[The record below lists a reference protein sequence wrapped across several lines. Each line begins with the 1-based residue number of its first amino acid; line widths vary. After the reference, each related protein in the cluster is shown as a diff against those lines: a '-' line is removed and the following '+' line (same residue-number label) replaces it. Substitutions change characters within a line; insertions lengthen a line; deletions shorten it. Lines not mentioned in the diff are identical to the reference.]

1 MVSKGNNK
9 RNTTRKEAKKVETP
23 EKPIEEKPIVE
34 KPIEEKPKE
43 EKKPEFSIE
52 DFRNKIVLEVVSLLK
67 PDLEKKLN
75 EISKQ
80 VTTEMQDIRTHL
92 SQPST
97 SGNGDSEEIAEE
109 EITQNPP
116 MQSQQSMQNLAQN
129 PILEMVLRLM
139 EQLLKPQRT
148 PDNTET
154 LMKMMLQTQA
164 RQNMSNSSF
173 DDWFGMEIKKDM
185 ARKFLNKEVPDKVLR
200 TQEHF
205 MKPIRNAG
213 DEAYKAEQQAKQE
226 SDKHE

>member
-23 EKPIEEKPIVE
+23 EKPIEEKPIV
-34 KPIEEKPKE
+34 EKPKE

-109 EITQNPP
+109 EMTQNPP
-116 MQSQQSMQNLAQN
+116 MQSQQF
-129 PILEMVLRLM
+129 E
-139 EQLLKPQRT
+139 
-148 PDNTET
+148 
-154 LMKMMLQTQA
+154 
-164 RQNMSNSSF
+164 
-173 DDWFGMEIKKDM
+173 WG
-185 ARKFLNKEVPDKVLR
+185 VPPHQGSL
-200 TQEHF
+200 TIIAL
-205 MKPIRNAG
+205 P
-213 DEAYKAEQQAKQE
+213 
-226 SDKHE
+226 

>member
-9 RNTTRKEAKKVETP
+9 RNTTRKEAEKV
-23 EKPIEEKPIVE
+23 KPKLPEKPIVE

-97 SGNGDSEEIAEE
+97 SGNGDSEE
-109 EITQNPP
+109 T
-116 MQSQQSMQNLAQN
+116 
-129 PILEMVLRLM
+129 
-139 EQLLKPQRT
+139 
-148 PDNTET
+148 
-154 LMKMMLQTQA
+154 
-164 RQNMSNSSF
+164 
-173 DDWFGMEIKKDM
+173 
-185 ARKFLNKEVPDKVLR
+185 
-200 TQEHF
+200 
-205 MKPIRNAG
+205 
-213 DEAYKAEQQAKQE
+213 
-226 SDKHE
+226 

>member
-9 RNTTRKEAKKVETP
+9 RNTTRKEAEKV
-23 EKPIEEKPIVE
+23 KPKLPEKPIVE
-34 KPIEEKPKE
+34 KPIE

-97 SGNGDSEEIAEE
+97 SGNGDSEEIEE
-109 EITQNPP
+109 GEMTQNPP
-116 MQSQQSMQNLAQN
+116 MQSQQSMQGQAQN
-129 PILEMVLRLM
+129 PILEIVLRLM
-139 EQLLKPQRT
+139 EQVMRPTKI

-164 RQNMSNSSF
+164 RQNMSNTSF
-173 DDWFGMEIKKDM
+173 DDWFGMEMKKDM
-185 ARKFLNKEVPDKVLR
+185 AKKYLNKDVPDSVIR
-200 TQEHF
+200 TSEHF
-205 MKPIRNAG
+205 MKPLRTAG
-213 DEAYKAEQQAKQE
+213 EEAYKAEQKAKQE
-226 SDKHE
+226 REKHE

>member
-9 RNTTRKEAKKVETP
+9 RNTTRKEAEKV
-23 EKPIEEKPIVE
+23 KPKLPEKPIVE
-34 KPIEEKPKE
+34 KPIEEKPIE

-109 EITQNPP
+109 EMTQNPP
-116 MQSQQSMQNLAQN
+116 MQSQQSMQGQAQN
-129 PILEMVLRLM
+129 PILEIVLRLL
-139 EQLLKPQRT
+139 EQVMRPTKI

-154 LMKMMLQTQA
+154 LMKMMMQTQA

-173 DDWFGMEIKKDM
+173 DDWFGMEMKKDM
-185 ARKFLNKEVPDKVLR
+185 AKKYLNKDVPDSVIR
-200 TQEHF
+200 TSEHF
-205 MKPIRNAG
+205 MKPLRTAG
-213 DEAYKAEQQAKQE
+213 EEAYKAEQKAKQE
-226 SDKHE
+226 REKHE

>member
-9 RNTTRKEAKKVETP
+9 RNTTRKEAEKV
-23 EKPIEEKPIVE
+23 KPKLPEKPIVE

-97 SGNGDSEEIAEE
+97 SGNGDSEETEE
-109 EITQNPP
+109 GEMTQNPP
-116 MQSQQSMQNLAQN
+116 MQSQQSMQNMAQN
-129 PILEMVLRLM
+129 PILEIVLRLM

-148 PDNTET
+148 PDNTES

-164 RQNMSNSSF
+164 RQNMSNTSF
-173 DDWFGMEIKKDM
+173 DDWFGMEMKKDM
-185 ARKFLNKEVPDKVLR
+185 AKKYLNKEVPDSVIR
-200 TQEHF
+200 TSEHF
-205 MKPIRNAG
+205 MKPIRTAG
-213 DEAYKAEQQAKQE
+213 DEAYKAEQKAKQE
-226 SDKHE
+226 REKHE

>member
-9 RNTTRKEAKKVETP
+9 RNTTRKEAEKV
-23 EKPIEEKPIVE
+23 KPKLPEKPIVE

-97 SGNGDSEEIAEE
+97 SGNGDSEETEE
-109 EITQNPP
+109 GEMTQNPP
-116 MQSQQSMQNLAQN
+116 MQSQQSMQNIAQN
-129 PILEMVLRLM
+129 PILEIVLRLM

-148 PDNTET
+148 PDNTES

-164 RQNMSNSSF
+164 RQNMSNTSF
-173 DDWFGMEIKKDM
+173 DDWFGMEMKKDM
-185 ARKFLNKEVPDKVLR
+185 AKKYLNKEVPDSVIR
-200 TQEHF
+200 TSEHF
-205 MKPIRNAG
+205 MKPIRTAG
-213 DEAYKAEQQAKQE
+213 DEAYKAEQKAKQE
-226 SDKHE
+226 REKHE